1 MRRGES
7 LACSGWRVLLI
18 LDERQT
24 DAGFMY
30 EVIAGK
36 GRKTRTLW
44 QHWTDLHLEVLEGL
58 LKRFK
63 AGQRSMGHKARS
75 TRQ

>member
-1 MRRGES
+1 VG
-7 LACSGWRVLLI
+7 GWRVLLN

-24 DAGFMY
+24 DVRFMY
-30 EVIAGK
+30 EVITGK

-44 QHWTDLHLEVLEGL
+44 QHWTDLDLEVLEGL

-63 AGQRSMGHKARS
+63 AGQRSIRHKARS
-75 TRQ
+75 MRQW